1 MYCKPCLTE
10 SLIIKDLVKQG
21 SQNNNCKI
29 TYCCFVSWQGTLR
42 DLFTIEPDTTEP
54 QLTVTKTAPVEEIE
68 TEEES
73 LEEPEAASTADSTEA
88 NTSKTTNGKMS
99 QNLLEQVKT

>member
-1 MYCKPCLTE
+1 MLSY
-10 SLIIKDLVKQG
+10 S
-21 SQNNNCKI
+21 
-29 TYCCFVSWQGTLR
+29 CCFVSWQGTLR
-42 DLFTIEPDTTEP
+42 DLFTIEPDTAEP

-99 QNLLEQVKT
+99 QNLLEQVKKDMIWIIVVFSYWLLLPALFS